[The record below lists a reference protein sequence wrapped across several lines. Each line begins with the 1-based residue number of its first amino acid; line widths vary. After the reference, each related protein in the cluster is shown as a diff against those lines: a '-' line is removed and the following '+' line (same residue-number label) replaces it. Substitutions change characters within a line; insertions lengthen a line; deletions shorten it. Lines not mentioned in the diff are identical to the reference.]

1 MEIGK
6 FKLAKANLIRPPKKP
21 TSEFITRE
29 EAEAKFPGL
38 FNAEVNE
45 NVVTKNYEA
54 EEYINRIKSY
64 MQSKYIDEDFGRQL
78 VEKKL
83 NEMEMAPSDLDT
95 SRINRAIG
103 GGAIEGE
110 DLGTREGFQD
120 PKIEF
125 HRSKGVL
132 GNLNY
137 GFDNLSKDLKAGKTT
152 NQIANELY
160 EKNKNFP
167 EKFKTD
173 RIQKLNPVVL
183 VESAL
188 KERVTKQPDFLK
200 LSNKNKEVFN
210 SKKEKALKDF
220 NSFIENN
227 KSKYKKMYDQNIAG
241 APEKFKQ
248 DLKSFLEKKY
258 PEFIKESGGSTFVTK
273 GTKLFIPI
281 KDLGREVT
289 QAGDYG
295 IEKYINNTIRES
307 LGIPLKP
314 KAGEG
319 SSLDRLQ
326 RKYNLSTQKL
336 LDAAKKQ
343 GIIPEKDPITGNP
356 INSESAYY
364 RYVKRTEVDPIYK
377 LFDKRFKFGGEHLGG
392 ISRAFNIGDTEALTK
407 ITAIDPYVNRVVKG
421 GNLDKKVST
430 QINLAK
436 QTGNKKYLNIANDL
450 IKQGEKDFGL
460 QLTKYKFKDNKI
472 VAVHP
477 KVSMDDPI
485 VKKAERAIL
494 SFIATGRDKTK
505 NFELLPEELKQ
516 SIQLFKENNLPKARK
531 FLNQAIK
538 TGKVASVVGIAGLAS
553 LETQAEAAGEETKT
567 GSILPSDT
575 YPSAPPS
582 VLNKKEETNL
592 NLPPEAALAGAATY
606 KYGPQLLK
614 ILKSLGSGAFRT
626 FGSPLVSSL
635 YGASEILDYDPKN
648 EYGIINPRNYKVQE
662 DPDVR
667 MAGLSLLLPDIA
679 QKVTGPAATS
689 AATGIKGFLSKAGRV
704 ALNPYFK
711 AARLFTPVGLGIAGV
726 GQAYD
731 FYKQYQDLQKLKE
744 EDPEAYEKFRRS
756 RVDDEITAQEI
767 STIEDMGREGAMYG
781 GRVNYAGGGMDMGG
795 EPDSQGNTGPSR
807 NGNNFKSDPDDN
819 REQYGAQG
827 QYSRPP
833 STPSDGGGDNKIN
846 LINTLNKFKPDTFVN
861 PYNFSVDLNKNIGP
875 FGLNSFINTLG
886 ILGIDDPRTPED
898 ESEQDD
904 YGISASYIRDLLGG
918 DLVGFNKDLLGGTL
932 GLGAGYSP
940 TTGTNLGLSF
950 SKQFNQGGR
959 VEYRYGGDTIGGIN
973 DKSVSSPGPDRSKVS
988 AQQERS
994 HQAAVRE
1001 AQNYNASTPPKTSA
1015 YEKIKALGTVP
1026 LNLIGGIFGNPF
1038 DPTKPHQ
1045 VINTKAQM
1053 DYLNYLANQK
1063 NEDTGTLSY
1072 GDYGTQFNLSD
1083 LKDPIAFSTA
1093 MTMGGTGYKKSDT
1106 GDITYTGGTYDFDGA
1121 VPFVDQ
1127 GGLMGWAYRGGEYLA
1142 NKFNPARL
1150 ANGGR
1155 IGFADGPK
1163 DPGKRK
1169 TMKILAGLAS
1179 LPIVGRF
1186 FDVAQVAEK
1195 AAPAVV
1201 ETFKNAP
1208 AHFIGLV
1215 NKIRALGRIIDPKKL
1230 LRYDKE
1236 KISNVYDYG
1245 DYRMYEKL
1253 DGGVEIQKEKFMG
1266 TNYGDAKV
1274 SEEYMSYNP
1283 KTPKF
1288 NKKGEKIPDE
1298 YEEVYEE
1305 YTAYPDSEGKMKDIY
1320 ESVEPST
1327 IDEGTYSKE
1336 ELEQLIVEQ
1345 IENNLK
1351 KGKK

>member
-188 KERVTKQPDFLK
+188 RERVTKQPDFLK

-689 AATGIKGFLSKAGRV
+689 AATGLKGFLSKAGRV

-807 NGNNFKSDPDDN
+807 NGNNSKSEGIRSLNPFDN
-819 REQYGAQG
+819 YSFQDAMTRAGEEGRLNALGVDAYGNPTNPITQQY
-827 QYSRPP
+827 Y
-833 STPSDGGGDNKIN
+833 N
-846 LINTLNKFKPDTFVN
+846 LPT
-861 PYNFSVDLNKNIGP
+861 
-875 FGLNSFINTLG
+875 TLG
-886 ILGIDDPRTPED
+886 PNF
-898 ESEQDD
+898 
-904 YGISASYIRDLLGG
+904 A
-918 DLVGFNKDLLGGTL
+918 
-932 GLGAGYSP
+932 
-940 TTGTNLGLSF
+940 TNF

-959 VEYRYGGDTIGGIN
+959 V
-973 DKSVSSPGPDRSKVS
+973 
-988 AQQERS
+988 
-994 HQAAVRE
+994 
-1001 AQNYNASTPPKTSA
+1001 
-1015 YEKIKALGTVP
+1015 
-1026 LNLIGGIFGNPF
+1026 
-1038 DPTKPHQ
+1038 
-1045 VINTKAQM
+1045 
-1053 DYLNYLANQK
+1053 
-1063 NEDTGTLSY
+1063 
-1072 GDYGTQFNLSD
+1072 
-1083 LKDPIAFSTA
+1083 
-1093 MTMGGTGYKKSDT
+1093 
-1106 GDITYTGGTYDFDGA
+1106 
-1121 VPFVDQ
+1121 
-1127 GGLMGWAYRGGEYLA
+1127 
-1142 NKFNPARL
+1142 
-1150 ANGGR
+1150 
-1155 IGFADGPK
+1155 GFADGPK

-1345 IENNLK
+1345 IEDSIK

>member
-1 MEIGK
+1 ML
-6 FKLAKANLIRPPKKP
+6 KLMRTL
-21 TSEFITRE
+21 S
-29 EAEAKFPGL
+29 
-38 FNAEVNE
+38 
-45 NVVTKNYEA
+45 KNYEA

-781 GRVNYAGGGMDMGG
+781 GRV
-795 EPDSQGNTGPSR
+795 
-807 NGNNFKSDPDDN
+807 
-819 REQYGAQG
+819 
-827 QYSRPP
+827 
-833 STPSDGGGDNKIN
+833 
-846 LINTLNKFKPDTFVN
+846 
-861 PYNFSVDLNKNIGP
+861 
-875 FGLNSFINTLG
+875 
-886 ILGIDDPRTPED
+886 
-898 ESEQDD
+898 
-904 YGISASYIRDLLGG
+904 
-918 DLVGFNKDLLGGTL
+918 
-932 GLGAGYSP
+932 
-940 TTGTNLGLSF
+940 
-950 SKQFNQGGR
+950 
-959 VEYRYGGDTIGGIN
+959 
-973 DKSVSSPGPDRSKVS
+973 
-988 AQQERS
+988 
-994 HQAAVRE
+994 
-1001 AQNYNASTPPKTSA
+1001 
-1015 YEKIKALGTVP
+1015 
-1026 LNLIGGIFGNPF
+1026 
-1038 DPTKPHQ
+1038 
-1045 VINTKAQM
+1045 
-1053 DYLNYLANQK
+1053 
-1063 NEDTGTLSY
+1063 
-1072 GDYGTQFNLSD
+1072 
-1083 LKDPIAFSTA
+1083 
-1093 MTMGGTGYKKSDT
+1093 
-1106 GDITYTGGTYDFDGA
+1106 
-1121 VPFVDQ
+1121 
-1127 GGLMGWAYRGGEYLA
+1127 
-1142 NKFNPARL
+1142 
-1150 ANGGR
+1150 
-1155 IGFADGPK
+1155 GFADGPK

-1169 TMKILAGLAS
+1169 TMKILAGLGS
-1179 LPIVGRF
+1179 LPILGRF

-1215 NKIRALGRIIDPKKL
+1215 NKIRALGRIIDLKKFT
-1230 LRYDKE
+1230 RSEQE
-1236 KISNVYDYG
+1236 KFSNVYDYG

-1266 TNYGDAKV
+1266 TYYGDAKV

-1320 ESVEPST
+1320 ESVEPNT

-1345 IENNLK
+1345 IEDSIK

>member
-188 KERVTKQPDFLK
+188 RERVTKQPDFLK

-689 AATGIKGFLSKAGRV
+689 AATGLKGFLSKAGRV

-904 YGISASYIRDLLGG
+904 YGISASYIRDL
-918 DLVGFNKDLLGGTL
+918 FGGTL

-940 TTGTNLGLSF
+940 TTGTNFGLNF

-959 VEYRYGGDTIGGIN
+959 V
-973 DKSVSSPGPDRSKVS
+973 
-988 AQQERS
+988 
-994 HQAAVRE
+994 
-1001 AQNYNASTPPKTSA
+1001 
-1015 YEKIKALGTVP
+1015 
-1026 LNLIGGIFGNPF
+1026 
-1038 DPTKPHQ
+1038 
-1045 VINTKAQM
+1045 
-1053 DYLNYLANQK
+1053 
-1063 NEDTGTLSY
+1063 
-1072 GDYGTQFNLSD
+1072 
-1083 LKDPIAFSTA
+1083 
-1093 MTMGGTGYKKSDT
+1093 
-1106 GDITYTGGTYDFDGA
+1106 
-1121 VPFVDQ
+1121 
-1127 GGLMGWAYRGGEYLA
+1127 
-1142 NKFNPARL
+1142 
-1150 ANGGR
+1150 
-1155 IGFADGPK
+1155 GFADGPK

-1253 DGGVEIQKEKFMG
+1253 DGGVEIQKEKWMG

-1305 YTAYPDSEGKMKDIY
+1305 YTTYPDSEGKMKDIY
-1320 ESVEPST
+1320 ESVEPNT

-1345 IENNLK
+1345 IEDSIK

>member
-173 RIQKLNPVVL
+173 RIQKLNPVAL

-188 KERVTKQPDFLK
+188 RERVTKQPDFLK

-807 NGNNFKSDPDDN
+807 NGNNSKSDPDDN

-833 STPSDGGGDNKIN
+833 STPSDGGDNKIN

-918 DLVGFNKDLLGGTL
+918 DLV
-932 GLGAGYSP
+932 LGAGYSP
-940 TTGTNLGLSF
+940 KTGTNLGLSF

-959 VEYRYGGDTIGGIN
+959 V
-973 DKSVSSPGPDRSKVS
+973 
-988 AQQERS
+988 
-994 HQAAVRE
+994 
-1001 AQNYNASTPPKTSA
+1001 
-1015 YEKIKALGTVP
+1015 
-1026 LNLIGGIFGNPF
+1026 
-1038 DPTKPHQ
+1038 
-1045 VINTKAQM
+1045 
-1053 DYLNYLANQK
+1053 
-1063 NEDTGTLSY
+1063 
-1072 GDYGTQFNLSD
+1072 
-1083 LKDPIAFSTA
+1083 
-1093 MTMGGTGYKKSDT
+1093 
-1106 GDITYTGGTYDFDGA
+1106 
-1121 VPFVDQ
+1121 
-1127 GGLMGWAYRGGEYLA
+1127 
-1142 NKFNPARL
+1142 
-1150 ANGGR
+1150 
-1155 IGFADGPK
+1155 GFADGPK

-1253 DGGVEIQKEKFMG
+1253 DGGVEIQKEKWMG

-1305 YTAYPDSEGKMKDIY
+1305 YTTYPDSEGKMKDIY
-1320 ESVEPST
+1320 ESVEPNT

-1345 IENNLK
+1345 IEDSIK

>member
-1 MEIGK
+1 MKIGDYK
-6 FKLAKANLIRPPKKP
+6 QMMAYLTRPEQPKEQVADLVDELTPGPLKDELTKDYDPSQESYEEYLQRKALGERPFNAQDGGRANL
-21 TSEFITRE
+21 
-29 EAEAKFPGL
+29 
-38 FNAEVNE
+38 
-45 NVVTKNYEA
+45 
-54 EEYINRIKSY
+54 
-64 MQSKYIDEDFGRQL
+64 
-78 VEKKL
+78 
-83 NEMEMAPSDLDT
+83 
-95 SRINRAIG
+95 AIG

-120 PKIEF
+120 SKIEF

-137 GFDNLSKDLKAGKTT
+137 DFDNLSKDLKAGKTT

-173 RIQKLNPVVL
+173 RIQKLNPVTL

-188 KERVTKQPDFLK
+188 KDRVTKQPDFLK

-258 PEFIKESGGSTFVTK
+258 PEFIKESGGSTFITK
-273 GTKLFIPI
+273 GTKLFTPI

-326 RKYNLSTQKL
+326 RKYNLSTQQL
-336 LDAAKKQ
+336 LDDAKKQ

-377 LFDKRFKFGGEHLGG
+377 LFDKRFKFGGDHLGG
-392 ISRAFNIGDTEALTK
+392 ISRAANIGDTEALTK
-407 ITAIDPYVNRVVKG
+407 IIAIDPYVNRVLKG
-421 GNLDKKVST
+421 NNLDKRVST

-436 QTGNKKYLNIANDL
+436 ETGNKKYLNIANDL

-472 VAVHP
+472 VPVHP

-485 VKKAERAIL
+485 VKKAERAIK

-505 NFELLPEELKQ
+505 EFELLPEELKQ

-538 TGKVASVVGIAGLAS
+538 TGGVASVAGIAGLGL

-567 GSILPSDT
+567 GSILP
-575 YPSAPPS
+575 
-582 VLNKKEETNL
+582 
-592 NLPPEAALAGAATY
+592 EAAAASSLAFKPVREGAKKFGKYALQVAGTPLGATGLIAGFGIDPKKAMDRVGIEAELALAPELVKQSARFSPAVQRILNFGLSPTMAARAARIASPIGIASLGGEALY
-606 KYGPQLLK
+606 KYGK
-614 ILKSLGSGAFRT
+614 FVKDELGRIEQM
-626 FGSPLVSSL
+626 SPEEREAYNIAEQEQMGVAAADGGLIRQGFKGGGRQDAESQ
-635 YGASEILDYDPKN
+635 YGADSVGSYDSSQN
-648 EYGIINPRNYKVQE
+648 VSNRDQV
-662 DPDVR
+662 
-667 MAGLSLLLPDIA
+667 
-679 QKVTGPAATS
+679 
-689 AATGIKGFLSKAGRV
+689 
-704 ALNPYFK
+704 
-711 AARLFTPVGLGIAGV
+711 
-726 GQAYD
+726 
-731 FYKQYQDLQKLKE
+731 
-744 EDPEAYEKFRRS
+744 
-756 RVDDEITAQEI
+756 
-767 STIEDMGREGAMYG
+767 YG
-781 GRVNYAGGGMDMGG
+781 G
-795 EPDSQGNTGPSR
+795 
-807 NGNNFKSDPDDN
+807 NNSKSDPDDN

-827 QYSRPP
+827 QYQRPP
-833 STPSDGGGDNKIN
+833 STPSDGGDNKIN
-846 LINTLNKFKPDTFVN
+846 LINTLNKFRPDTFVN

-918 DLVGFNKDLLGGTL
+918 TL

-940 TTGTNLGLSF
+940 TTGTNFGLNF

-959 VEYRYGGDTIGGIN
+959 V
-973 DKSVSSPGPDRSKVS
+973 
-988 AQQERS
+988 
-994 HQAAVRE
+994 
-1001 AQNYNASTPPKTSA
+1001 
-1015 YEKIKALGTVP
+1015 
-1026 LNLIGGIFGNPF
+1026 
-1038 DPTKPHQ
+1038 
-1045 VINTKAQM
+1045 
-1053 DYLNYLANQK
+1053 
-1063 NEDTGTLSY
+1063 
-1072 GDYGTQFNLSD
+1072 
-1083 LKDPIAFSTA
+1083 
-1093 MTMGGTGYKKSDT
+1093 
-1106 GDITYTGGTYDFDGA
+1106 
-1121 VPFVDQ
+1121 
-1127 GGLMGWAYRGGEYLA
+1127 
-1142 NKFNPARL
+1142 
-1150 ANGGR
+1150 
-1155 IGFADGPK
+1155 GFADGPK
-1163 DPGKRK
+1163 NPGKRK

-1179 LPIVGRF
+1179 LPILGRF

-1266 TNYGDAKV
+1266 TDYGDAKV

-1283 KTPKF
+1283 KTQKF

>member
-1 MEIGK
+1 
-6 FKLAKANLIRPPKKP
+6 
-21 TSEFITRE
+21 
-29 EAEAKFPGL
+29 
-38 FNAEVNE
+38 
-45 NVVTKNYEA
+45 
-54 EEYINRIKSY
+54 
-64 MQSKYIDEDFGRQL
+64 
-78 VEKKL
+78 
-83 NEMEMAPSDLDT
+83 
-95 SRINRAIG
+95 
-103 GGAIEGE
+103 
-110 DLGTREGFQD
+110 
-120 PKIEF
+120 
-125 HRSKGVL
+125 
-132 GNLNY
+132 
-137 GFDNLSKDLKAGKTT
+137 
-152 NQIANELY
+152 
-160 EKNKNFP
+160 
-167 EKFKTD
+167 
-173 RIQKLNPVVL
+173 
-183 VESAL
+183 
-188 KERVTKQPDFLK
+188 
-200 LSNKNKEVFN
+200 
-210 SKKEKALKDF
+210 
-220 NSFIENN
+220 
-227 KSKYKKMYDQNIAG
+227 MYDQNIAG

-689 AATGIKGFLSKAGRV
+689 AATGLKGFLSKAGRV

-781 GRVNYAGGGMDMGG
+781 GRV
-795 EPDSQGNTGPSR
+795 
-807 NGNNFKSDPDDN
+807 
-819 REQYGAQG
+819 
-827 QYSRPP
+827 
-833 STPSDGGGDNKIN
+833 
-846 LINTLNKFKPDTFVN
+846 
-861 PYNFSVDLNKNIGP
+861 
-875 FGLNSFINTLG
+875 
-886 ILGIDDPRTPED
+886 
-898 ESEQDD
+898 
-904 YGISASYIRDLLGG
+904 
-918 DLVGFNKDLLGGTL
+918 
-932 GLGAGYSP
+932 
-940 TTGTNLGLSF
+940 
-950 SKQFNQGGR
+950 
-959 VEYRYGGDTIGGIN
+959 
-973 DKSVSSPGPDRSKVS
+973 
-988 AQQERS
+988 
-994 HQAAVRE
+994 
-1001 AQNYNASTPPKTSA
+1001 
-1015 YEKIKALGTVP
+1015 
-1026 LNLIGGIFGNPF
+1026 
-1038 DPTKPHQ
+1038 
-1045 VINTKAQM
+1045 
-1053 DYLNYLANQK
+1053 
-1063 NEDTGTLSY
+1063 
-1072 GDYGTQFNLSD
+1072 
-1083 LKDPIAFSTA
+1083 
-1093 MTMGGTGYKKSDT
+1093 
-1106 GDITYTGGTYDFDGA
+1106 
-1121 VPFVDQ
+1121 
-1127 GGLMGWAYRGGEYLA
+1127 
-1142 NKFNPARL
+1142 
-1150 ANGGR
+1150 
-1155 IGFADGPK
+1155 GFADGPK

-1169 TMKILAGLAS
+1169 TMKILAGLGS
-1179 LPIVGRF
+1179 LPILGRF

-1215 NKIRALGRIIDPKKL
+1215 NKIRALGRIIDLKKFT
-1230 LRYDKE
+1230 RSE
-1236 KISNVYDYG
+1236 QERFSNVYDYG

-1253 DGGVEIQKEKFMG
+1253 DGGVEIQKEKFTG
-1266 TNYGDAKV
+1266 TYYGDAKV

-1320 ESVEPST
+1320 ESVEPET
-1327 IDEGTYSKE
+1327 IDEGIYSKE

-1345 IENNLK
+1345 IEDSLK

>member
-1 MEIGK
+1 MKIGDYK
-6 FKLAKANLIRPPKKP
+6 QMMAYLTRPEQPKEQVADLVDELTPGPLKDELTKDYDPSQESYEEYLQRKALGERPFNAQDGGRANL
-21 TSEFITRE
+21 
-29 EAEAKFPGL
+29 
-38 FNAEVNE
+38 
-45 NVVTKNYEA
+45 
-54 EEYINRIKSY
+54 
-64 MQSKYIDEDFGRQL
+64 
-78 VEKKL
+78 
-83 NEMEMAPSDLDT
+83 
-95 SRINRAIG
+95 AIG

-173 RIQKLNPVVL
+173 RIQKLNPVTL

-188 KERVTKQPDFLK
+188 KDRVTKQPDFLK

-689 AATGIKGFLSKAGRV
+689 AATGLKGFLSKAGRV

-781 GRVNYAGGGMDMGG
+781 GRVNYAGGGMDMGAG
-795 EPDSQGNTGPSR
+795 SSKSSKSSGPAGGASSGGNYG
-807 NGNNFKSDPDDN
+807 GNNFKSDPDDN

-846 LINTLNKFKPDTFVN
+846 LINTLNKFRPDTFVN

-918 DLVGFNKDLLGGTL
+918 DLV
-932 GLGAGYSP
+932 LGAGYSP

-959 VEYRYGGDTIGGIN
+959 AGFRGGGMDMGAGSSKSSKSSGPAGGASSGGNYGGNNNSG
-973 DKSVSSPGPDRSKVS
+973 VDRSKVS
-988 AQQERS
+988 AQQERN

-1001 AQNYNASTPPKTSA
+1001 AQAFNQKKEETINRIKEAQAKQSPIKTFFDHANFTKTLKRVGSIPNYHQLGGYDFMSRFPNTPPSIAKS
-1015 YEKIKALGTVP
+1015 LGYGYQG
-1026 LNLIGGIFGNPF
+1026 LFEGIRSLNPF
-1038 DPTKPHQ
+1038 DNYSFQDAMTRAGEEGRLNALGVDAYGNPTNPITQ
-1045 VINTKAQM
+1045 QYYNLPT
-1053 DYLNYLANQK
+1053 
-1063 NEDTGTLSY
+1063 TLGPNFATNFY
-1072 GDYGTQFNLSD
+1072 KQFN
-1083 LKDPIAFSTA
+1083 
-1093 MTMGGTGYKKSDT
+1093 
-1106 GDITYTGGTYDFDGA
+1106 
-1121 VPFVDQ
+1121 Q
-1127 GGLMGWAYRGGEYLA
+1127 GGRV
-1142 NKFNPARL
+1142 
-1150 ANGGR
+1150 
-1155 IGFADGPK
+1155 GFADGPE

-1201 ETFKNAP
+1201 ETFKNTP

-1236 KISNVYDYG
+1236 KILNVYDYG

-1345 IENNLK
+1345 IEDSIK

>member
-679 QKVTGPAATS
+679 QKVTGPAATP

-781 GRVNYAGGGMDMGG
+781 GRVNYAGGGMDMGAGSSKSSKSSGVDRSKVSAQQELNHQAAVREAQAFNQKKEETINRIKKAQPKQSPIKTFFNPRLQKHFDQNQMLKDAVARG
-795 EPDSQGNTGPSR
+795 EITPEQYNQLGGYDVQQTLSLGNPVLGGIGNLIGSTGYNVVQSLKGEQPFSDIPGDVMRNVQGGFGLISPELKQTYKNILAQGAGQYQTGGFKGGGMDMGAD
-807 NGNNFKSDPDDN
+807 NYGGNNFKSDPDDN

-833 STPSDGGGDNKIN
+833 STPSDGGDNREQYGAQGQYQRPPSTPSGDNDNKIN
-846 LINTLNKFKPDTFVN
+846 LINTLNKFRPNTFVN
-861 PYNFSVDLNKNIGP
+861 PYNYSFDLYKNIGP
-875 FGLNSFINTLG
+875 FGFNVGINTLG

-904 YGISASYIRDLLGG
+904 YGISAGYNTDL
-918 DLVGFNKDLLGGTL
+918 FGGTL

-959 VEYRYGGDTIGGIN
+959 V
-973 DKSVSSPGPDRSKVS
+973 
-988 AQQERS
+988 
-994 HQAAVRE
+994 
-1001 AQNYNASTPPKTSA
+1001 
-1015 YEKIKALGTVP
+1015 
-1026 LNLIGGIFGNPF
+1026 
-1038 DPTKPHQ
+1038 
-1045 VINTKAQM
+1045 
-1053 DYLNYLANQK
+1053 
-1063 NEDTGTLSY
+1063 
-1072 GDYGTQFNLSD
+1072 
-1083 LKDPIAFSTA
+1083 
-1093 MTMGGTGYKKSDT
+1093 
-1106 GDITYTGGTYDFDGA
+1106 
-1121 VPFVDQ
+1121 
-1127 GGLMGWAYRGGEYLA
+1127 
-1142 NKFNPARL
+1142 
-1150 ANGGR
+1150 
-1155 IGFADGPK
+1155 GFADGPK

-1201 ETFKNAP
+1201 ETFKNTP

-1345 IENNLK
+1345 IEDSIK

>member
-1 MEIGK
+1 MKIGDYK
-6 FKLAKANLIRPPKKP
+6 QMMAYLTRPEQPKEQVADLVDELTPGPLKDELTKDYDPSQESYEEYLQRKALGERPFNAQDGGRANL
-21 TSEFITRE
+21 
-29 EAEAKFPGL
+29 
-38 FNAEVNE
+38 
-45 NVVTKNYEA
+45 
-54 EEYINRIKSY
+54 
-64 MQSKYIDEDFGRQL
+64 
-78 VEKKL
+78 
-83 NEMEMAPSDLDT
+83 
-95 SRINRAIG
+95 AIG

-120 PKIEF
+120 SKIEF

-137 GFDNLSKDLKAGKTT
+137 DFDNLSKDLKAGKTT

-173 RIQKLNPVVL
+173 RIQKLNPVTL

-188 KERVTKQPDFLK
+188 KDRVTKQPDFLN

-258 PEFIKESGGSTFVTK
+258 PEFIKESGGSTFITK
-273 GTKLFIPI
+273 GTKLFTPI

-326 RKYNLSTQKL
+326 RKYNLSTQQL
-336 LDAAKKQ
+336 LDDAKKQ

-377 LFDKRFKFGGEHLGG
+377 LFDKRFKFGGDHLGG
-392 ISRAFNIGDTEALTK
+392 ISRAANIGDTEALTK
-407 ITAIDPYVNRVVKG
+407 IIAIDPYVNRVLKG
-421 GNLDKKVST
+421 NNLDKRVST

-436 QTGNKKYLNIANDL
+436 ETGNKKYLNIANDL

-472 VAVHP
+472 VPVHP

-485 VKKAERAIL
+485 VKKAERAIK

-505 NFELLPEELKQ
+505 EFELLPEELKQ

-538 TGKVASVVGIAGLAS
+538 TGGVASVAGIAGLGL

-567 GSILPSDT
+567 GSILP
-575 YPSAPPS
+575 
-582 VLNKKEETNL
+582 
-592 NLPPEAALAGAATY
+592 EAAAA
-606 KYGPQLLK
+606 
-614 ILKSLGSGAFRT
+614 
-626 FGSPLVSSL
+626 SSL
-635 YGASEILDYDPKN
+635 A
-648 EYGIINPRNYKVQE
+648 
-662 DPDVR
+662 
-667 MAGLSLLLPDIA
+667 
-679 QKVTGPAATS
+679 
-689 AATGIKGFLSKAGRV
+689 
-704 ALNPYFK
+704 FK
-711 AARLFTPVGLGIAGV
+711 PV
-726 GQAYD
+726 
-731 FYKQYQDLQKLKE
+731 
-744 EDPEAYEKFRRS
+744 
-756 RVDDEITAQEI
+756 
-767 STIEDMGREGAMYG
+767 REGAKKFG
-781 GRVNYAGGGMDMGG
+781 KYALQVAGTPLGA
-795 EPDSQGNTGPSR
+795 TG
-807 NGNNFKSDPDDN
+807 
-819 REQYGAQG
+819 
-827 QYSRPP
+827 
-833 STPSDGGGDNKIN
+833 
-846 LINTLNKFKPDTFVN
+846 LIAGF
-861 PYNFSVDLNKNIGP
+861 
-875 FGLNSFINTLG
+875 
-886 ILGIDDPRTPED
+886 GIDPKKAMDRVGIEAELALAPELVK
-898 ESEQDD
+898 Q
-904 YGISASYIRDLLGG
+904 SA
-918 DLVGFNKDLLGGTL
+918 
-932 GLGAGYSP
+932 
-940 TTGTNLGLSF
+940 
-950 SKQFNQGGR
+950 
-959 VEYRYGGDTIGGIN
+959 
-973 DKSVSSPGPDRSKVS
+973 
-988 AQQERS
+988 
-994 HQAAVRE
+994 
-1001 AQNYNASTPPKTSA
+1001 
-1015 YEKIKALGTVP
+1015 
-1026 LNLIGGIFGNPF
+1026 
-1038 DPTKPHQ
+1038 
-1045 VINTKAQM
+1045 
-1053 DYLNYLANQK
+1053 
-1063 NEDTGTLSY
+1063 
-1072 GDYGTQFNLSD
+1072 
-1083 LKDPIAFSTA
+1083 
-1093 MTMGGTGYKKSDT
+1093 
-1106 GDITYTGGTYDFDGA
+1106 
-1121 VPFVDQ
+1121 
-1127 GGLMGWAYRGGEYLA
+1127 
-1142 NKFNPARL
+1142 KFNPAVQRIL
-1150 ANGGR
+1150 NFGLSPAMATRAARIASPIGIASLGGEALYKYGKFVKDELGR
-1155 IGFADGPK
+1155 IEQMSPEEREAYNIAEQEQMGVAAADGGLIRQGFADGPK
-1163 DPGKRK
+1163 NPGKRK

-1179 LPIVGRF
+1179 LPILGRF

-1208 AHFIGLV
+1208 SHFIGLV
-1215 NKIRALGRIIDPKKL
+1215 NKIRALGRIVDLKKFTHPE
-1230 LRYDKE
+1230 RF
-1236 KISNVYDYG
+1236 SNVYDYG

-1253 DGGVEIQKEKFMG
+1253 DGGVEIQKQKWMG
-1266 TNYGDAKV
+1266 TYYGDAKV

-1305 YTAYPDSEGKMKDIY
+1305 YTAYPDGEGKLKDVY
-1320 ESVEPST
+1320 ESVEPET
-1327 IDEGTYSKE
+1327 IDEGIYSKE

>member
-1 MEIGK
+1 MKIGDYK
-6 FKLAKANLIRPPKKP
+6 QMMAYLTRPEQPKEQVADLVDELTPGPLKDELTKDYDPSQESYEEYLQRKALGERPFNAQDGGRANL
-21 TSEFITRE
+21 
-29 EAEAKFPGL
+29 
-38 FNAEVNE
+38 
-45 NVVTKNYEA
+45 
-54 EEYINRIKSY
+54 
-64 MQSKYIDEDFGRQL
+64 
-78 VEKKL
+78 
-83 NEMEMAPSDLDT
+83 
-95 SRINRAIG
+95 AIG

-120 PKIEF
+120 SKIEF

-137 GFDNLSKDLKAGKTT
+137 DFDNLSKDLKAGKTT

-173 RIQKLNPVVL
+173 RIQKLNPVTL

-188 KERVTKQPDFLK
+188 KDRVTKQPDFLK

-258 PEFIKESGGSTFVTK
+258 PEFIKESGGSTFITK
-273 GTKLFIPI
+273 GTKLFTPI

-326 RKYNLSTQKL
+326 RKYNLSTQQL
-336 LDAAKKQ
+336 LDDAKKQ

-377 LFDKRFKFGGEHLGG
+377 LFDKRFKFGGDHLGG
-392 ISRAFNIGDTEALTK
+392 ISRAANIGDTEALTK
-407 ITAIDPYVNRVVKG
+407 IIAIDPYVNRVLKG
-421 GNLDKKVST
+421 NNLDKRVST

-436 QTGNKKYLNIANDL
+436 ETGNKKYLNIANDL

-472 VAVHP
+472 VPVHP

-485 VKKAERAIL
+485 VKKAERAIK

-505 NFELLPEELKQ
+505 EFELLPEELKQ

-538 TGKVASVVGIAGLAS
+538 TGGVASVAGIAGLGL

-567 GSILPSDT
+567 GSILP
-575 YPSAPPS
+575 
-582 VLNKKEETNL
+582 
-592 NLPPEAALAGAATY
+592 EAAAASSLAFKPVREGAKKFGKYALQVAGTPLGATGLIAGFGIDPKKAMDRVGIEAELALAPELVKQSAKFSPAVQRILNFGLSPTMAARAARIASPIGIASLGGEALY
-606 KYGPQLLK
+606 KYGK
-614 ILKSLGSGAFRT
+614 FVKDELGRIEQM
-626 FGSPLVSSL
+626 SP
-635 YGASEILDYDPKN
+635 
-648 EYGIINPRNYKVQE
+648 
-662 DPDVR
+662 
-667 MAGLSLLLPDIA
+667 
-679 QKVTGPAATS
+679 
-689 AATGIKGFLSKAGRV
+689 
-704 ALNPYFK
+704 
-711 AARLFTPVGLGIAGV
+711 
-726 GQAYD
+726 
-731 FYKQYQDLQKLKE
+731 E
-744 EDPEAYEKFRRS
+744 EREAYNIAE
-756 RVDDEITAQEI
+756 QEQ
-767 STIEDMGREGAMYG
+767 MGVA
-781 GRVNYAGGGMDMGG
+781 A
-795 EPDSQGNTGPSR
+795 
-807 NGNNFKSDPDDN
+807 
-819 REQYGAQG
+819 A
-827 QYSRPP
+827 
-833 STPSDGGGDNKIN
+833 DGG
-846 LINTLNKFKPDTFVN
+846 LI
-861 PYNFSVDLNKNIGP
+861 
-875 FGLNSFINTLG
+875 
-886 ILGIDDPRTPED
+886 R
-898 ESEQDD
+898 Q
-904 YGISASYIRDLLGG
+904 
-918 DLVGFNKDLLGGTL
+918 
-932 GLGAGYSP
+932 
-940 TTGTNLGLSF
+940 
-950 SKQFNQGGR
+950 
-959 VEYRYGGDTIGGIN
+959 
-973 DKSVSSPGPDRSKVS
+973 
-988 AQQERS
+988 
-994 HQAAVRE
+994 
-1001 AQNYNASTPPKTSA
+1001 
-1015 YEKIKALGTVP
+1015 
-1026 LNLIGGIFGNPF
+1026 
-1038 DPTKPHQ
+1038 
-1045 VINTKAQM
+1045 
-1053 DYLNYLANQK
+1053 
-1063 NEDTGTLSY
+1063 
-1072 GDYGTQFNLSD
+1072 
-1083 LKDPIAFSTA
+1083 
-1093 MTMGGTGYKKSDT
+1093 
-1106 GDITYTGGTYDFDGA
+1106 
-1121 VPFVDQ
+1121 
-1127 GGLMGWAYRGGEYLA
+1127 
-1142 NKFNPARL
+1142 
-1150 ANGGR
+1150 
-1155 IGFADGPK
+1155 GFADGPK
-1163 DPGKRK
+1163 NPGKRK

-1179 LPIVGRF
+1179 LPILGRF

-1208 AHFIGLV
+1208 SHFIGLV

-1236 KISNVYDYG
+1236 KFSNVYDYG

-1266 TNYGDAKV
+1266 TDYGDAKV

-1345 IENNLK
+1345 IEDSIK

>member
-1 MEIGK
+1 MKIGDYK
-6 FKLAKANLIRPPKKP
+6 QMMAYLTRPEQPKEQVADLVDDLTPGPLKDELTKDYDPSQESYEEYLQRKALGERPFNAQDGGRANL
-21 TSEFITRE
+21 
-29 EAEAKFPGL
+29 
-38 FNAEVNE
+38 
-45 NVVTKNYEA
+45 
-54 EEYINRIKSY
+54 
-64 MQSKYIDEDFGRQL
+64 
-78 VEKKL
+78 
-83 NEMEMAPSDLDT
+83 
-95 SRINRAIG
+95 AIG

-120 PKIEF
+120 SKIEF

-137 GFDNLSKDLKAGKTT
+137 DFDNLSKDLKAGKTT

-173 RIQKLNPVVL
+173 RIQKLNPVTL

-188 KERVTKQPDFLK
+188 KDRVTKQPDFLK

-258 PEFIKESGGSTFVTK
+258 PEFIKESGGSTFITK
-273 GTKLFIPI
+273 GTKLFTPI

-326 RKYNLSTQKL
+326 RKYNLSTQQL
-336 LDAAKKQ
+336 LDDAKKQ

-377 LFDKRFKFGGEHLGG
+377 LFDKRFKFGGDHLGG
-392 ISRAFNIGDTEALTK
+392 ISRAANIGDTEALTK
-407 ITAIDPYVNRVVKG
+407 IIAIDPYVNRVLKG
-421 GNLDKKVST
+421 NNLDKRVST

-436 QTGNKKYLNIANDL
+436 ETGNKKYLNIANDL

-472 VAVHP
+472 VPVHP

-485 VKKAERAIL
+485 VKKAERAIK

-505 NFELLPEELKQ
+505 EFELLPEELKQ

-538 TGKVASVVGIAGLAS
+538 TGGVASVAGIAGLGL

-567 GSILPSDT
+567 GSILP
-575 YPSAPPS
+575 
-582 VLNKKEETNL
+582 
-592 NLPPEAALAGAATY
+592 EAAAA
-606 KYGPQLLK
+606 
-614 ILKSLGSGAFRT
+614 
-626 FGSPLVSSL
+626 SSL
-635 YGASEILDYDPKN
+635 A
-648 EYGIINPRNYKVQE
+648 
-662 DPDVR
+662 
-667 MAGLSLLLPDIA
+667 
-679 QKVTGPAATS
+679 
-689 AATGIKGFLSKAGRV
+689 
-704 ALNPYFK
+704 FK
-711 AARLFTPVGLGIAGV
+711 PV
-726 GQAYD
+726 
-731 FYKQYQDLQKLKE
+731 
-744 EDPEAYEKFRRS
+744 
-756 RVDDEITAQEI
+756 
-767 STIEDMGREGAMYG
+767 REGAKKFG
-781 GRVNYAGGGMDMGG
+781 KYALQVAGTPLGA
-795 EPDSQGNTGPSR
+795 TG
-807 NGNNFKSDPDDN
+807 
-819 REQYGAQG
+819 
-827 QYSRPP
+827 
-833 STPSDGGGDNKIN
+833 
-846 LINTLNKFKPDTFVN
+846 LIAGF
-861 PYNFSVDLNKNIGP
+861 
-875 FGLNSFINTLG
+875 
-886 ILGIDDPRTPED
+886 GIDPKKAMDRVGIEAELALAPELVK
-898 ESEQDD
+898 Q
-904 YGISASYIRDLLGG
+904 SA
-918 DLVGFNKDLLGGTL
+918 
-932 GLGAGYSP
+932 
-940 TTGTNLGLSF
+940 
-950 SKQFNQGGR
+950 
-959 VEYRYGGDTIGGIN
+959 
-973 DKSVSSPGPDRSKVS
+973 
-988 AQQERS
+988 
-994 HQAAVRE
+994 
-1001 AQNYNASTPPKTSA
+1001 
-1015 YEKIKALGTVP
+1015 
-1026 LNLIGGIFGNPF
+1026 
-1038 DPTKPHQ
+1038 
-1045 VINTKAQM
+1045 
-1053 DYLNYLANQK
+1053 
-1063 NEDTGTLSY
+1063 
-1072 GDYGTQFNLSD
+1072 
-1083 LKDPIAFSTA
+1083 
-1093 MTMGGTGYKKSDT
+1093 
-1106 GDITYTGGTYDFDGA
+1106 
-1121 VPFVDQ
+1121 
-1127 GGLMGWAYRGGEYLA
+1127 
-1142 NKFNPARL
+1142 KFNPAVQRIL
-1150 ANGGR
+1150 NFGLSPAMATRAARIASPIGIASLGGEALYKYGKFVKDELGR
-1155 IGFADGPK
+1155 IEQMSPEEREAYNIAEQEQMGVAAADGGLIRQGFADGPK
-1163 DPGKRK
+1163 NPGKRK

-1179 LPIVGRF
+1179 LPILGRF

-1208 AHFIGLV
+1208 SHFIGLV
-1215 NKIRALGRIIDPKKL
+1215 NKIRALGRIVDLKKFTHPE
-1230 LRYDKE
+1230 RF
-1236 KISNVYDYG
+1236 SNVYDYG

-1253 DGGVEIQKEKFMG
+1253 DGGVEIQKQKWMG
-1266 TNYGDAKV
+1266 TYYGDAKV

-1305 YTAYPDSEGKMKDIY
+1305 YTAYPDGEGKLKDVY
-1320 ESVEPST
+1320 ESVEPET
-1327 IDEGTYSKE
+1327 IDEGIYSKE

>member
-689 AATGIKGFLSKAGRV
+689 AATGLKGFLSKAGRV

-807 NGNNFKSDPDDN
+807 NGNNSKSDPDDN

-833 STPSDGGGDNKIN
+833 STPSDGGDNKIN

-918 DLVGFNKDLLGGTL
+918 DLV
-932 GLGAGYSP
+932 LGAGYSP
-940 TTGTNLGLSF
+940 KTGTNLGLSF

-959 VEYRYGGDTIGGIN
+959 V
-973 DKSVSSPGPDRSKVS
+973 
-988 AQQERS
+988 
-994 HQAAVRE
+994 
-1001 AQNYNASTPPKTSA
+1001 
-1015 YEKIKALGTVP
+1015 
-1026 LNLIGGIFGNPF
+1026 
-1038 DPTKPHQ
+1038 
-1045 VINTKAQM
+1045 
-1053 DYLNYLANQK
+1053 
-1063 NEDTGTLSY
+1063 
-1072 GDYGTQFNLSD
+1072 
-1083 LKDPIAFSTA
+1083 
-1093 MTMGGTGYKKSDT
+1093 
-1106 GDITYTGGTYDFDGA
+1106 
-1121 VPFVDQ
+1121 
-1127 GGLMGWAYRGGEYLA
+1127 
-1142 NKFNPARL
+1142 
-1150 ANGGR
+1150 
-1155 IGFADGPK
+1155 GFADGPK

-1253 DGGVEIQKEKFMG
+1253 DGGVEIQKEKWMG

-1305 YTAYPDSEGKMKDIY
+1305 YTTYPDSEGKMKDIY
-1320 ESVEPST
+1320 ESVEPNT

-1345 IENNLK
+1345 IEDSIK

>member
-781 GRVNYAGGGMDMGG
+781 GRM
-795 EPDSQGNTGPSR
+795 
-807 NGNNFKSDPDDN
+807 
-819 REQYGAQG
+819 
-827 QYSRPP
+827 
-833 STPSDGGGDNKIN
+833 
-846 LINTLNKFKPDTFVN
+846 
-861 PYNFSVDLNKNIGP
+861 
-875 FGLNSFINTLG
+875 
-886 ILGIDDPRTPED
+886 
-898 ESEQDD
+898 
-904 YGISASYIRDLLGG
+904 
-918 DLVGFNKDLLGGTL
+918 
-932 GLGAGYSP
+932 
-940 TTGTNLGLSF
+940 
-950 SKQFNQGGR
+950 
-959 VEYRYGGDTIGGIN
+959 
-973 DKSVSSPGPDRSKVS
+973 
-988 AQQERS
+988 
-994 HQAAVRE
+994 
-1001 AQNYNASTPPKTSA
+1001 
-1015 YEKIKALGTVP
+1015 
-1026 LNLIGGIFGNPF
+1026 
-1038 DPTKPHQ
+1038 
-1045 VINTKAQM
+1045 
-1053 DYLNYLANQK
+1053 
-1063 NEDTGTLSY
+1063 
-1072 GDYGTQFNLSD
+1072 
-1083 LKDPIAFSTA
+1083 
-1093 MTMGGTGYKKSDT
+1093 
-1106 GDITYTGGTYDFDGA
+1106 
-1121 VPFVDQ
+1121 
-1127 GGLMGWAYRGGEYLA
+1127 
-1142 NKFNPARL
+1142 
-1150 ANGGR
+1150 
-1155 IGFADGPK
+1155 GFADGPN

-1253 DGGVEIQKEKFMG
+1253 DGGVEIQKEKWMG

-1305 YTAYPDSEGKMKDIY
+1305 YTTYPDSEGKMKDIY
-1320 ESVEPST
+1320 ESVEPNT

-1345 IENNLK
+1345 IEDSIK

>member
-188 KERVTKQPDFLK
+188 RERVTKQPDFLK

-689 AATGIKGFLSKAGRV
+689 AATGLKGFLSKAGRV

-807 NGNNFKSDPDDN
+807 NGNNSKSDPDDN

-833 STPSDGGGDNKIN
+833 STPSDGGDNKIN

-918 DLVGFNKDLLGGTL
+918 DLV
-932 GLGAGYSP
+932 LGAGYSP
-940 TTGTNLGLSF
+940 KTGTNLGLSF

-959 VEYRYGGDTIGGIN
+959 V
-973 DKSVSSPGPDRSKVS
+973 
-988 AQQERS
+988 
-994 HQAAVRE
+994 
-1001 AQNYNASTPPKTSA
+1001 
-1015 YEKIKALGTVP
+1015 
-1026 LNLIGGIFGNPF
+1026 
-1038 DPTKPHQ
+1038 
-1045 VINTKAQM
+1045 
-1053 DYLNYLANQK
+1053 
-1063 NEDTGTLSY
+1063 
-1072 GDYGTQFNLSD
+1072 
-1083 LKDPIAFSTA
+1083 
-1093 MTMGGTGYKKSDT
+1093 
-1106 GDITYTGGTYDFDGA
+1106 
-1121 VPFVDQ
+1121 
-1127 GGLMGWAYRGGEYLA
+1127 
-1142 NKFNPARL
+1142 
-1150 ANGGR
+1150 
-1155 IGFADGPK
+1155 GFADGPK

-1253 DGGVEIQKEKFMG
+1253 DGGVEIQKEKWMG

-1305 YTAYPDSEGKMKDIY
+1305 YTTYPDSEGKMKDIY
-1320 ESVEPST
+1320 ESVEPNT

-1345 IENNLK
+1345 IEDSIK

>member
-807 NGNNFKSDPDDN
+807 NGNNSKSDPDDN

-833 STPSDGGGDNKIN
+833 STPSDGGDNKIN

-918 DLVGFNKDLLGGTL
+918 DLV
-932 GLGAGYSP
+932 LGAGYSP
-940 TTGTNLGLSF
+940 KTGTNLGLSF

-959 VEYRYGGDTIGGIN
+959 V
-973 DKSVSSPGPDRSKVS
+973 
-988 AQQERS
+988 
-994 HQAAVRE
+994 
-1001 AQNYNASTPPKTSA
+1001 
-1015 YEKIKALGTVP
+1015 
-1026 LNLIGGIFGNPF
+1026 
-1038 DPTKPHQ
+1038 
-1045 VINTKAQM
+1045 
-1053 DYLNYLANQK
+1053 
-1063 NEDTGTLSY
+1063 
-1072 GDYGTQFNLSD
+1072 
-1083 LKDPIAFSTA
+1083 
-1093 MTMGGTGYKKSDT
+1093 
-1106 GDITYTGGTYDFDGA
+1106 
-1121 VPFVDQ
+1121 
-1127 GGLMGWAYRGGEYLA
+1127 
-1142 NKFNPARL
+1142 
-1150 ANGGR
+1150 
-1155 IGFADGPK
+1155 GFADGPK

-1253 DGGVEIQKEKFMG
+1253 DGGVEIQKEKWMG

-1320 ESVEPST
+1320 ESVEPNT

-1345 IENNLK
+1345 IEDSIK

>member
-1 MEIGK
+1 MKIGDYK
-6 FKLAKANLIRPPKKP
+6 QMMAYLTRPEQPKEQVADLVDELTPGPLKDELTKDYDPSQESYEEYLQRKALGERPFNAQDGGRANL
-21 TSEFITRE
+21 
-29 EAEAKFPGL
+29 
-38 FNAEVNE
+38 
-45 NVVTKNYEA
+45 
-54 EEYINRIKSY
+54 
-64 MQSKYIDEDFGRQL
+64 
-78 VEKKL
+78 
-83 NEMEMAPSDLDT
+83 
-95 SRINRAIG
+95 AIG

-120 PKIEF
+120 SKIEF

-137 GFDNLSKDLKAGKTT
+137 DFDNLSKDLKAGKTT

-173 RIQKLNPVVL
+173 RIQKLNPVTL

-188 KERVTKQPDFLK
+188 KDRITKQPDFLK

-258 PEFIKESGGSTFVTK
+258 PEFIKESGGSTFITK
-273 GTKLFIPI
+273 GTKLFTPI

-307 LGIPLKP
+307 LGIPLRP

-326 RKYNLSTQKL
+326 RKYNLSTQQL

-343 GIIPEKDPITGNP
+343 GIIPKKDPITGNP
-356 INSESAYY
+356 INSEDAYY
-364 RYVKRTEVDPIYK
+364 RYLKRTEVDPIYK
-377 LFDKRFKFGGEHLGG
+377 LFDKRFKFGAEHLGG
-392 ISRAFNIGDTEALTK
+392 ISRAANIGDSQALIK
-407 ITAIDPYVNRVVKG
+407 ITAIDPYVNRVLKG
-421 GNLDKKVST
+421 SNLDKKVST

-436 QTGNKKYLNIANDL
+436 ETGNKKYLNIANDL

-472 VAVHP
+472 VPVHP
-477 KVSMDDPI
+477 KVSMGDPI
-485 VKKAERAIL
+485 VKKAERAIK

-505 NFELLPEELKQ
+505 EFELLPEELKQ

-538 TGKVASVVGIAGLAS
+538 TGGVASVAGIAGLGL

-567 GSILPSDT
+567 GSILP
-575 YPSAPPS
+575 
-582 VLNKKEETNL
+582 
-592 NLPPEAALAGAATY
+592 EAAAA
-606 KYGPQLLK
+606 
-614 ILKSLGSGAFRT
+614 
-626 FGSPLVSSL
+626 SSL
-635 YGASEILDYDPKN
+635 A
-648 EYGIINPRNYKVQE
+648 
-662 DPDVR
+662 
-667 MAGLSLLLPDIA
+667 
-679 QKVTGPAATS
+679 
-689 AATGIKGFLSKAGRV
+689 
-704 ALNPYFK
+704 FK
-711 AARLFTPVGLGIAGV
+711 PV
-726 GQAYD
+726 
-731 FYKQYQDLQKLKE
+731 
-744 EDPEAYEKFRRS
+744 
-756 RVDDEITAQEI
+756 
-767 STIEDMGREGAMYG
+767 REGAKKFG
-781 GRVNYAGGGMDMGG
+781 KYALQVAGTPLGA
-795 EPDSQGNTGPSR
+795 TG
-807 NGNNFKSDPDDN
+807 
-819 REQYGAQG
+819 
-827 QYSRPP
+827 
-833 STPSDGGGDNKIN
+833 
-846 LINTLNKFKPDTFVN
+846 LIAGF
-861 PYNFSVDLNKNIGP
+861 
-875 FGLNSFINTLG
+875 
-886 ILGIDDPRTPED
+886 GIDPKKAMDRVGIEAELALAPELVK
-898 ESEQDD
+898 Q
-904 YGISASYIRDLLGG
+904 SA
-918 DLVGFNKDLLGGTL
+918 
-932 GLGAGYSP
+932 
-940 TTGTNLGLSF
+940 
-950 SKQFNQGGR
+950 
-959 VEYRYGGDTIGGIN
+959 
-973 DKSVSSPGPDRSKVS
+973 
-988 AQQERS
+988 
-994 HQAAVRE
+994 
-1001 AQNYNASTPPKTSA
+1001 
-1015 YEKIKALGTVP
+1015 
-1026 LNLIGGIFGNPF
+1026 
-1038 DPTKPHQ
+1038 
-1045 VINTKAQM
+1045 
-1053 DYLNYLANQK
+1053 
-1063 NEDTGTLSY
+1063 
-1072 GDYGTQFNLSD
+1072 
-1083 LKDPIAFSTA
+1083 
-1093 MTMGGTGYKKSDT
+1093 
-1106 GDITYTGGTYDFDGA
+1106 
-1121 VPFVDQ
+1121 
-1127 GGLMGWAYRGGEYLA
+1127 
-1142 NKFNPARL
+1142 KFNPAVQRIL
-1150 ANGGR
+1150 NFGLSPAMATRAARIASPIGIASLGGEALYKYGKFVKDELGR
-1155 IGFADGPK
+1155 IEQMSPEEREAYNIAEQEQMGVAAADGGLIRQGFADGPK

-1208 AHFIGLV
+1208 PHFIGLI
-1215 NKIRALGRIIDPKKL
+1215 NKIRALGKIVNPKKL

-1236 KISNVYDYG
+1236 KFSNVYDYG

-1253 DGGVEIQKEKFMG
+1253 DGGVEIQKEKYMG
-1266 TNYGDAKV
+1266 TYYGDAKV

>member
-477 KVSMDDPI
+477 EVSMDDPI

-744 EDPEAYEKFRRS
+744 EDPEAYEKS

-781 GRVNYAGGGMDMGG
+781 GRM
-795 EPDSQGNTGPSR
+795 
-807 NGNNFKSDPDDN
+807 
-819 REQYGAQG
+819 
-827 QYSRPP
+827 
-833 STPSDGGGDNKIN
+833 
-846 LINTLNKFKPDTFVN
+846 
-861 PYNFSVDLNKNIGP
+861 
-875 FGLNSFINTLG
+875 
-886 ILGIDDPRTPED
+886 
-898 ESEQDD
+898 
-904 YGISASYIRDLLGG
+904 
-918 DLVGFNKDLLGGTL
+918 
-932 GLGAGYSP
+932 
-940 TTGTNLGLSF
+940 
-950 SKQFNQGGR
+950 
-959 VEYRYGGDTIGGIN
+959 
-973 DKSVSSPGPDRSKVS
+973 
-988 AQQERS
+988 
-994 HQAAVRE
+994 
-1001 AQNYNASTPPKTSA
+1001 
-1015 YEKIKALGTVP
+1015 
-1026 LNLIGGIFGNPF
+1026 
-1038 DPTKPHQ
+1038 
-1045 VINTKAQM
+1045 
-1053 DYLNYLANQK
+1053 
-1063 NEDTGTLSY
+1063 
-1072 GDYGTQFNLSD
+1072 
-1083 LKDPIAFSTA
+1083 
-1093 MTMGGTGYKKSDT
+1093 
-1106 GDITYTGGTYDFDGA
+1106 
-1121 VPFVDQ
+1121 
-1127 GGLMGWAYRGGEYLA
+1127 
-1142 NKFNPARL
+1142 
-1150 ANGGR
+1150 
-1155 IGFADGPK
+1155 GFADGPK

-1253 DGGVEIQKEKFMG
+1253 DGGVEIQKEKWMG

-1320 ESVEPST
+1320 ESVEPNT

-1345 IENNLK
+1345 IEDSIK

>member
-1 MEIGK
+1 MKIGDYK
-6 FKLAKANLIRPPKKP
+6 QMMAYLTRPEQPKEQVADLVDDLTPGPLKDELTKDYDPSQESYEEYLQRKALGERPFNAQDGGRANL
-21 TSEFITRE
+21 
-29 EAEAKFPGL
+29 
-38 FNAEVNE
+38 
-45 NVVTKNYEA
+45 
-54 EEYINRIKSY
+54 
-64 MQSKYIDEDFGRQL
+64 
-78 VEKKL
+78 
-83 NEMEMAPSDLDT
+83 
-95 SRINRAIG
+95 AIG

-781 GRVNYAGGGMDMGG
+781 GRV
-795 EPDSQGNTGPSR
+795 
-807 NGNNFKSDPDDN
+807 
-819 REQYGAQG
+819 
-827 QYSRPP
+827 
-833 STPSDGGGDNKIN
+833 
-846 LINTLNKFKPDTFVN
+846 
-861 PYNFSVDLNKNIGP
+861 
-875 FGLNSFINTLG
+875 
-886 ILGIDDPRTPED
+886 
-898 ESEQDD
+898 
-904 YGISASYIRDLLGG
+904 
-918 DLVGFNKDLLGGTL
+918 
-932 GLGAGYSP
+932 
-940 TTGTNLGLSF
+940 
-950 SKQFNQGGR
+950 
-959 VEYRYGGDTIGGIN
+959 
-973 DKSVSSPGPDRSKVS
+973 
-988 AQQERS
+988 
-994 HQAAVRE
+994 
-1001 AQNYNASTPPKTSA
+1001 
-1015 YEKIKALGTVP
+1015 
-1026 LNLIGGIFGNPF
+1026 
-1038 DPTKPHQ
+1038 
-1045 VINTKAQM
+1045 
-1053 DYLNYLANQK
+1053 
-1063 NEDTGTLSY
+1063 
-1072 GDYGTQFNLSD
+1072 
-1083 LKDPIAFSTA
+1083 
-1093 MTMGGTGYKKSDT
+1093 
-1106 GDITYTGGTYDFDGA
+1106 
-1121 VPFVDQ
+1121 
-1127 GGLMGWAYRGGEYLA
+1127 
-1142 NKFNPARL
+1142 
-1150 ANGGR
+1150 
-1155 IGFADGPK
+1155 GFADGPK

-1169 TMKILAGLAS
+1169 TMKILAGLGS
-1179 LPIVGRF
+1179 LPILGRF

-1215 NKIRALGRIIDPKKL
+1215 NKIRALGRIIDLKKFT
-1230 LRYDKE
+1230 RSE
-1236 KISNVYDYG
+1236 QERFSNVYDYG

-1253 DGGVEIQKEKFMG
+1253 DGGVEIQKEKFTG
-1266 TNYGDAKV
+1266 TYYGDAKV

-1320 ESVEPST
+1320 ESVEPET
-1327 IDEGTYSKE
+1327 IDEGIYSKE

-1345 IENNLK
+1345 IEDSLK